1 MADEIENHTIR
12 LLQEM
17 RVEWRDRFSRIDERL
32 DRMAED
38 VRGLK
43 VRVTSSEENAAGA
56 NRRLDRI
63 EDRLE
68 RIEKRLDL
76 VDA

>member
-43 VRVTSSEENAAGA
+43 VRVRSYEENAAGA